1 MMISVFLL
9 MAVHVLG
16 DFYIQSA
23 EVATKK
29 EKLNKYMIRHIVLY
43 TSAFIICFAYF
54 GVDLTFAFIIGIS
67 HLIIDIIAKE
77 AKKKFKNEEYRILY
91 IDQIVHVIVLWIV
104 SSNIIYLTK
113 YPSDKV
119 NIVLALLLL
128 FKPASI
134 LISVSLK
141 AIFPEKDDKD
151 ELKIGRYIGYLER
164 TIVFLL
170 CYLNAIGSIGFII
183 AAKTLVRYKEIN
195 DNKEH
200 FQEKYL
206 IGTLLSTIVALC
218 CYAITKLG

>member
-1 MMISVFLL
+1 M
-9 MAVHVLG
+9 
-16 DFYIQSA
+16 
-23 EVATKK
+23 
-29 EKLNKYMIRHIVLY
+29 
-43 TSAFIICFAYF
+43 
-54 GVDLTFAFIIGIS
+54 
-67 HLIIDIIAKE
+67 
-77 AKKKFKNEEYRILY
+77 
-91 IDQIVHVIVLWIV
+91 
-104 SSNIIYLTK
+104 
-113 YPSDKV
+113 
-119 NIVLALLLL
+119 ALLLL

-141 AIFPEKDDKD
+141 AIFPENDNKDD
-151 ELKIGRYIGYLER
+151 LKIGRYIGYLER